1 MISIGDDGANLDSLR
16 TIDLRRP
23 GNDRSWTAWRRLALS
38 LALAVAVAAGLS
50 AAGHAAG
57 EGEGEDV
64 TLTGEVL
71 DAACYVAHGR
81 KGAGPGHRR
90 CAEEC
95 VQKKIFP
102 IGLLTEKEEM
112 LLLVPDHADEKP
124 YEQLK
129 GYAAQTVTVTGKRIN
144 RGGLPAV
151 IVSSVQKK

>member
-1 MISIGDDGANLDSLR
+1 MLSISDGGAFFYSATATARLLHVGHR
-16 TIDLRRP
+16 TRRAR
-23 GNDRSWTAWRRLALS
+23 GLVAAVLTLL
-38 LALAVAVAAGLS
+38 VAVGALVPAA
-50 AAGHAAG
+50 HAA
-57 EGEGEDV
+57 GEGEDV

-95 VQKKIFP
+95 VQKKNFP

-129 GYAAQTVTVTGKRIN
+129 GYAAQQVTVTGKRIN
-144 RGGLPAV
+144 RAGLPAV
-151 IVSSVQKK
+151 IVTSVQKK

>member
-1 MISIGDDGANLDSLR
+1 MLSTSADGGTYLDSIT
-16 TIDLRRP
+16 TIAVRRSRS
-23 GNDRSWTAWRRLALS
+23 DRRRRAWWHLTVS
-38 LALAVAVAAGLS
+38 LVLLAVLAAWLPT
-50 AAGHAAG
+50 AHAA
-57 EGEGEDV
+57 GEGEDV

-95 VQKKIFP
+95 VQKKGFP
-102 IGLLTEKEEM
+102 IGLLTDKEEM

>member
-1 MISIGDDGANLDSLR
+1 MVSIKADGCVHGERIVSGGLLR
-16 TIDLRRP
+16 PRNP
-23 GNDRSWTAWRRLALS
+23 RSGSAWRRVVLS
-38 LALAVAVAAGLS
+38 LMLLAPIVAWLPAAP
-50 AAGHAAG
+50 AA
-57 EGEGEDV
+57 GEGEDV
-64 TLTGEVL
+64 TVTGEVL

-95 VQKKIFP
+95 VQKKMFP

-129 GYAAQTVTVTGKRIN
+129 DYAAQTVTVTGKKIT

-151 IVSSVQKK
+151 IVESVQKK

>member
-1 MISIGDDGANLDSLR
+1 VVLMLSVAMGAWV
-16 TIDLRRP
+16 P
-23 GNDRSWTAWRRLALS
+23 
-38 LALAVAVAAGLS
+38 AAY
-50 AAGHAAG
+50 AA
-57 EGEGEDV
+57 GEGEDV

-95 VQKKIFP
+95 VQKKNFP
-102 IGLLTEKEEM
+102 IGLLTDKEEM

-129 GYAAQTVTVTGKRIN
+129 GYAAQQVTVTGKRIN
-144 RGGLPAV
+144 RAGLPAV
-151 IVSSVQKK
+151 IVTAVQKK